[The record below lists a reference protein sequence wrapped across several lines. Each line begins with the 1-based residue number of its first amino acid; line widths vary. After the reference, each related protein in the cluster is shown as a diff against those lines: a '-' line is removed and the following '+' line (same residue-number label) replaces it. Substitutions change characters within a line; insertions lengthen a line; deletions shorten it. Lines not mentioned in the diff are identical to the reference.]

1 MQGAP
6 DVGTYFFTQGILGV
20 IVVVLGIVCIKLY
33 NKVQELQDARLLD
46 AKEVTKDV
54 TTVLKRSFP
63 IKPEHL
69 RPLSFTSLDLLS

>member
-20 IVVVLGIVCIKLY
+20 IVVVLDIVCIKLY

-54 TTVLKRSFP
+54 TTVLAGNTQSNLILAEKIETSKR
-63 IKPEHL
+63 EGA
-69 RPLSFTSLDLLS
+69 